1 MYEKYIQKLNLKNDD
16 TLLIGSNILMFGKEL
31 LKEGIKFDP
40 NLFINELQKFLENGT
55 LLFPAFDYDF
65 CNKGVYN
72 YNAPPPKLMGA
83 LSKTAFKR
91 GDFKRTSHPV
101 FSFLVWGKYQDDFLK
116 LQNVDAFSMDSPFG
130 LLYKLRAKMLIIDVE
145 YNHVFTYI
153 HFVEF
158 MEKAPYRYN
167 KTFKGRYIK
176 DNYEYVKECRLY
188 VRDEKLGVENNSNE
202 LGRILEKKG
211 IAEVYNPVGNLK
223 WVLIDLYK
231 AYDVIA
237 YQIKHNPLSIVKF
250 NNLSKEM
257 Q

>member
-1 MYEKYIQKLNLKNDD
+1 MYEEYIKELDLKDDD
-16 TLLIGSNILMFGKEL
+16 TLLVGSNILTFGKEL
-31 LKEGIKFDP
+31 LKKGIKFDP
-40 NLFINELQKFLENGT
+40 NLFISELQSFLRNGT

-72 YNAPPPKLMGA
+72 YNAPPPKLMGT

-91 GDFKRTSHPV
+91 DDFKRTLHPV
-101 FSFLVWGKYQDDFLK
+101 FSFLVWGKHQDDFLK

-130 LLYKLRAKMLIIDVE
+130 LLYKLKAKMLIIDVE

-167 KTFKGRYIK
+167 KTFKGQYIK
-176 DNYEYVKECRLY
+176 DNEVFIKECRLY
-188 VRDEKLGVENNSNE
+188 VRDEKQGVVNNSNE
-202 LGRILEKKG
+202 LGNILEKKG
-211 IAEVYNPVGNLK
+211 IAKVYYPLGNSK

-231 AYDVIA
+231 VYSEIA
-237 YQIKHNPLSIVKF
+237 YQIKNNPLSIVKF
-250 NNLSKEM
+250 NK
-257 Q
+257 

>member
-1 MYEKYIQKLNLKNDD
+1 MYEEYIKRLDLKDDD
-16 TLLIGSNILMFGKEL
+16 TLLVGSNILTFGKEL
-31 LKEGIKFDP
+31 LKKGIKFDP
-40 NLFINELQKFLENGT
+40 DLFIDELQSFLKNGT

-72 YNAPPPKLMGA
+72 YNAPPPKLMGT

-91 GDFKRTSHPV
+91 DDFKRTFHPV
-101 FSFLVWGKYQDDFLK
+101 FSFLVWGKHQDDFLK

-130 LLYKLRAKMLIIDVE
+130 LLYKLKAKMLIIDVE

-176 DNYEYVKECRLY
+176 DNKVFIKECRLY
-188 VRDEKLGVENNSNE
+188 VRDEKQGVENNSNE
-202 LGRILEKKG
+202 LGNILEKKG
-211 IAEVYNPVGNLK
+211 IAKVYYPLGNSK

-231 AYDVIA
+231 AYSEIA
-237 YQIKHNPLSIVKF
+237 YQIKNNPLSIVKF
-250 NNLSKEM
+250 NK
-257 Q
+257 